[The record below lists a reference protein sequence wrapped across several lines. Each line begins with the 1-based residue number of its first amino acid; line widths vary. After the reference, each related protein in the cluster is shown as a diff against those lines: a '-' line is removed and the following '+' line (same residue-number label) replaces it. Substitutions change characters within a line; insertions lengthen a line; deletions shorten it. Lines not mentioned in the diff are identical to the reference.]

1 MLSEVKGRGG
11 YKSLY
16 LKVNQIKC
24 YGIQINTCF
33 TQPFRYEHCARLDCY
48 FTGLFFQG
56 CLNEILSTTSINF
69 VKGGLLICIIKS
81 GVLKFTL

>member
-1 MLSEVKGRGG
+1 MMSEAKGRGG
-11 YKSLY
+11 YKSFY

-24 YGIQINTCF
+24 NGIQINTS
-33 TQPFRYEHCARLDCY
+33 TALDSLLY
-48 FTGLFFQG
+48 WSFFQG

-81 GVLKFTL
+81 AVLKFTL

>member
-33 TQPFRYEHCARLDCY
+33 TQPFRYEHCARLVTLLV
-48 FTGLFFQG
+48 FFFQG

-81 GVLKFTL
+81 AVLKFTL